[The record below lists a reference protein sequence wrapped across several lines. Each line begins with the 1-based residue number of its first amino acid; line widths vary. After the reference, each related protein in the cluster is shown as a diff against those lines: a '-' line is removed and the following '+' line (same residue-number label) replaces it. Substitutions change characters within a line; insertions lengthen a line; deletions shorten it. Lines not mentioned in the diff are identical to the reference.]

1 MNKVAKSIDASDY
14 VHAYFDAV
22 LEAVNDAVTVIDTD
36 GTVLCWNQA
45 AVEIYGIP
53 KTDIIGKKIGEF
65 FPRGSLMLYQVI
77 ESGLPVRKV
86 YHKPRPDK
94 HVLISAVPVYDSE
107 RNLIGAVAVEQD
119 ITHLVQLSEGRYNHS
134 TSVESALIP
143 PVKEGSITV
152 SQMVELASQAA
163 KGKKSYSFLFVGE
176 SGVGRTTLAELVHN
190 LSKRTGPFISI
201 PCHQI
206 PSGLLDVE
214 LFGYEGGVFGGQPEV
229 RPGKLESAKGG
240 TVYLMNIHTL
250 PLTTQSKLVHAIRT
264 SQIYRIGGSTPVSL
278 DCQIIASTTPD
289 IDSLVEQSLVAK
301 DLYYLFHIATIPP
314 LRERKH
320 DLPELCKFFLKQAA
334 EDSGRPIPHLSSEV
348 LAAIT
353 AYDWPGNLLQLRNVM
368 EHIVMVAKSGEVTL
382 NDLPPTLRP
391 STLNDFQPS
400 VVDLHALSEEVE
412 RATILDALK
421 KANGN
426 KAHAARLLGISRGSL
441 YYKLRRYHLEETS
454 RLG

>member
-1 MNKVAKSIDASDY
+1 VD
-14 VHAYFDAV
+14 
-22 LEAVNDAVTVIDTD
+22 
-36 GTVLCWNQA
+36 
-45 AVEIYGIP
+45 
-53 KTDIIGKKIGEF
+53 
-65 FPRGSLMLYQVI
+65 
-77 ESGLPVRKV
+77 
-86 YHKPRPDK
+86 
-94 HVLISAVPVYDSE
+94 
-107 RNLIGAVAVEQD
+107 
-119 ITHLVQLSEGRYNHS
+119 
-134 TSVESALIP
+134 SALIP
-143 PVKEGSITV
+143 PVTEGSITV
-152 SQMVELASQAA
+152 SQMVELATQAA
-163 KGKKSYSFLFVGE
+163 QGKKSYAFLFVGE
-176 SGVGRTTLAELVHN
+176 SGVGRSTLAQLVHK

-229 RPGKLESAKGG
+229 RPGKLELAKGG

-250 PLTTQSKLVHAIRT
+250 PRTTQAKLVQAIRT
-264 SQIYRIGGSTPVSL
+264 SQVYRIGGTEPVRL

-289 IDSLVEQSLVAK
+289 IDSLVERSVVAK

-314 LRERKH
+314 LRERKR
-320 DLPELCKFFLKQAA
+320 DLPELCKFFLRQAA
-334 EDSGRPIPHLSSEV
+334 EDSGKPMPHLSSEV

-368 EHIVMVAKSGEVTL
+368 EHIVMVAKSREATL

-426 KAHAARLLGISRGSL
+426 KAHAARLLGISRGAL
-441 YYKLRRYHLEETS
+441 YYKIRRYHLAETTES
-454 RLG
+454 G